1 MSLTRTKRR
10 TTIFDPEVQGSVIR
24 KIAIHWMIFF
34 GCNVLALLMWVR
46 LFEQPDA
53 SWGQT
58 FSDTIR
64 RFLPFFVVTLA
75 LIPAFVWDTLK
86 LTSRFAGPIL
96 RLRGALAEA
105 SQGRPVPPLRFREND
120 FWQEIAQNFNR
131 MMARRDADLTNASP
145 PEHNASPP
153 EHAEH

>member
-1 MSLTRTKRR
+1 MSHPKKKRR

-24 KIAIHWMIFF
+24 KIAIHWIIFF
-34 GCNVLALLMWVR
+34 GCNVLALLIWVR

-58 FSDTIR
+58 FSDTFR

-96 RLRGALAEA
+96 RLREALAEA
-105 SQGRPVPPLRFREND
+105 GKGRTVPPLRFRDND
-120 FWQEIAQNFNR
+120 FWQEMASNFNLIMEHR
-131 MMARRDADLTNASP
+131 EAEKETPKAAEQADQ
-145 PEHNASPP
+145 
-153 EHAEH
+153 

>member
-1 MSLTRTKRR
+1 MSPRTKRR

-24 KIAIHWMIFF
+24 KIAVHWMIFF
-34 GCNVLALLMWVR
+34 SCNVLALLMWVR
-46 LFEQPDA
+46 LFDQPDA
-53 SWGQT
+53 SWSQT
-58 FSDTIR
+58 FTDTLR

-96 RLRGALAEA
+96 RLKGALAEA
-105 SQGRPVPPLRFREND
+105 SQGRPVPPLRFREDD
-120 FWQEIAQNFNR
+120 FWQEIAQNFNL
-131 MMARRDADLTNASP
+131 MMERQD
-145 PEHNASPP
+145 PEVEPTPP